1 MKSIDIEKLKKEQK
15 TLKEVT
21 EYRRSLAVLLFV
33 SKGDMSLSG
42 FTLDHA
48 KRLKRQYMRD
58 GVSAFTDKRRSNR
71 DRVLSKKER
80 ELIIKEIKN
89 NTPDSLIPGCVDTL
103 WTTYLLG
110 EYIHT
115 ITKKRYKSKTSA
127 YLLFKEA
134 KLSWHKPGKVYD
146 KADPVRQEEWKKDTK
161 LLLQKHWDNPN
172 TIILCEDEMVLTIQ
186 STLQKVWLPQG
197 KYPPVIETTGTRKNK
212 SFYGFLSL
220 KTGREHTFITDYQ
233 NMYIT
238 RSNLTQMRIFYPEK
252 HLLILWDN
260 AGWHRGSQVMEW
272 IQKDENTEIIWFPS
286 YSPDLNPQEH
296 IWKAGRKAITHNK
309 HITNIQQTAEEFKT
323 YLEANTFPYELLGY
337 RAAG

>member
-1 MKSIDIEKLKKEQK
+1 MISIDVEKLKKEQK
-15 TLKEVT
+15 SLVDAAAF
-21 EYRRSLAVLLFV
+21 RRSLAVLLFV
-33 SKGDMSLSG
+33 TKGDISLSG

-48 KRLKRQYMRD
+48 KRLKGQYIRQGMD
-58 GVSAFTDKRRSNR
+58 AFKDKRKSNR
-71 DRVLSKKER
+71 DRILTRKEHVLVVR
-80 ELIIKEIKN
+80 QIQ
-89 NTPDSLIPGCVDTL
+89 NTPPKDLIQGCSTEY

-110 EYIHT
+110 EYIHKLT
-115 ITKKRYKSKTSA
+115 GKRYKSKTSS

-146 KADPVRQEEWKKDTK
+146 KADPIRQEQWKKETEITLK
-161 LLLQKHWDNPN
+161 KHWENLD

-197 KYPPVIETTGTRKNK
+197 TYPPVIETTGTRKNK

-220 KTGREHTFITDYQ
+220 KTGKEHTFITEYQ

-238 RSNLTQMRIFYPEK
+238 REILTHMRTLYPKK

-272 IQKDENTEIIWFPS
+272 IQKDGNTEIIWFPS

-296 IWKAGRKAITHNK
+296 IWKAGRKAVTHNK
-309 HITNIQQTAEEFKT
+309 HITNIQQTSEEFRA
-323 YLEANTFPYELLGY
+323 YLESHIFPYELLGFKSV
-337 RAAG
+337 